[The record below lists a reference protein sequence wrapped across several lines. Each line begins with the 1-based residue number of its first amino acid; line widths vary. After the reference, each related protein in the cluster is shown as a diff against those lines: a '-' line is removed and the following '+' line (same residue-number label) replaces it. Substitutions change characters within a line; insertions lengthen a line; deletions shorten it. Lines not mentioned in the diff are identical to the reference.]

1 MRSVRTRFAIV
12 VAALSVFVLGG
23 VALLLLGVAASVAPA
38 ERAVLGRILS
48 GQAALLATGGVL
60 LVFGLG
66 FAVWRFFDRYVVPL
80 RRVAAETRLVASV
93 NPAHRLRPAGA
104 AEPFEIALA
113 VNALADRY
121 AAARADV
128 QGTVAAARA
137 DLERERDTLAALV
150 SQLALAVLV
159 CDAEGRILLYNPA
172 ARRLLGRW
180 EVVGLGRS
188 VYGVVDRG
196 LVGHALERIRAGSA
210 TPYETTTAREGVLL
224 RVQVAPVT
232 GGEDEPAGF
241 VLALKEVTRRD
252 EAGRAVSPAALRV
265 HGISS
270 GLLRGRPA
278 VEEVLPAL
286 ARFAEGSV
294 LVGHDVAFDM
304 EFLRRTEARTGVR
317 LTRPVLDVLL
327 LSAVVHPDHDDHS
340 LEAMAG
346 RLGVGVVGRH
356 TALGDA
362 LLTGEVFLRLLPL
375 LASRGVVTL
384 RDARRAARR
393 TSRARLGN
401 SLYARGS
408 PAYQAASR
416 RAGS

>member
-172 ARRLLGRW
+172 ARRLLGR
-180 EVVGLGRS
+180 
-188 VYGVVDRG
+188 
-196 LVGHALERIRAGSA
+196 
-210 TPYETTTAREGVLL
+210 
-224 RVQVAPVT
+224 
-232 GGEDEPAGF
+232 
-241 VLALKEVTRRD
+241 
-252 EAGRAVSPAALRV
+252 
-265 HGISS
+265 
-270 GLLRGRPA
+270 
-278 VEEVLPAL
+278 
-286 ARFAEGSV
+286 
-294 LVGHDVAFDM
+294 
-304 EFLRRTEARTGVR
+304 
-317 LTRPVLDVLL
+317 
-327 LSAVVHPDHDDHS
+327 
-340 LEAMAG
+340 
-346 RLGVGVVGRH
+346 
-356 TALGDA
+356 
-362 LLTGEVFLRLLPL
+362 
-375 LASRGVVTL
+375 
-384 RDARRAARR
+384 
-393 TSRARLGN
+393 
-401 SLYARGS
+401 
-408 PAYQAASR
+408 
-416 RAGS
+416 